1 MILHYEVREVDS
13 PLTSNAIS
21 LGVAIIRWEEM
32 SESKIHEIAPRPH
45 EIRMGWKLGSS
56 NRQTGKTNPRT
67 IPVQEREFRTK
78 AVGEV

>member
-1 MILHYEVREVDS
+1 MIPHYEVREVES

-32 SESKIHEIAPRPH
+32 SESKIHEIASRPY
-45 EIRMGWKLGSS
+45 EIRMEWELGSF
-56 NRQTGKTNPRT
+56 NRQTGKTNPTT

-78 AVGEV
+78 AVGKV